1 LIGGVARRVELES
14 GFEAKL
20 VQIGQAC
27 AVPIAK
33 RVSEKVDWLTGDLFQ
48 RLFGLRD
55 LGLELVSC

>member
-1 LIGGVARRVELES
+1 LES